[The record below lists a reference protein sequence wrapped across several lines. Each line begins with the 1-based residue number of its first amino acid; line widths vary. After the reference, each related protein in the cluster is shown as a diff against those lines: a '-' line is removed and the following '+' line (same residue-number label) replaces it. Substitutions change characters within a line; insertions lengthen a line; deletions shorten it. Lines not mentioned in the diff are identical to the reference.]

1 MKKPTKVPYVF
12 TNEDSNGKHILTLSG
27 AIREKY
33 WSDDEAISAK
43 DIRTA
48 LDGVTDDV
56 VIKLNSP
63 GGDVFQGLEIYNFL
77 KDHASNITVEV
88 TGEAASAATF
98 ILAGAD
104 HVIMNVG
111 TTMMIHEASSF
122 AWGNKSE
129 IQKVLNALDVIDQSL
144 VNIYVSQTGQ
154 DAEQI
159 KSWMSEEK
167 WFTADEAV
175 KYGFADEVKKATKKT
190 SDISMD
196 DIAAM
201 IDQRFAA
208 LATPVPPEPEKPK
221 QKSLLGKLRKE
232 VI

>member
-27 AIREKY
+27 VIREKY
-33 WSDDEAISAK
+33 WSEDEAISAK

-63 GGDVFQGLEIYNFL
+63 GGDVFQGLEIYNCL

-104 HVIMNVG
+104 KVIMNVG

-122 AWGNKSE
+122 AWGNKSD
-129 IQKVLNALDVIDQSL
+129 IKKVLNALDVIDQSL
-144 VNIYVSQTGQ
+144 VNIYVAQTDQ
-154 DAEQI
+154 DEEQI

-201 IDQRFAA
+201 IDQKFAA